1 MKKYI
6 VIILVAIIGVT
17 ATAQDRNARATIE
30 VDGIC
35 GMCKKR
41 IETAA
46 IKTKGVKSAV
56 WNVETK
62 ECSLIFDE
70 RKTDLATISKSIAEV
85 GHDTKEIKA
94 TDEAY
99 NSVHPCCMYR
109 DDAVKKDHGMN

>member
-1 MKKYI
+1 MT
-6 VIILVAIIGVT
+6 LVGIT
-17 ATAQDRNARATIE
+17 ATAQDKNARVSIE
-30 VDGIC
+30 VDGVC

-56 WNVETK
+56 WNMETK

-70 RKTDLATISKSIAEV
+70 RKTDILTISQSIADV
-85 GHDTKEIKA
+85 GHDTKEVKA

-99 NSVHPCCMYR
+99 NSVHPCCLYR
-109 DDAVKKDHGMN
+109 SDEVKKDHGNK